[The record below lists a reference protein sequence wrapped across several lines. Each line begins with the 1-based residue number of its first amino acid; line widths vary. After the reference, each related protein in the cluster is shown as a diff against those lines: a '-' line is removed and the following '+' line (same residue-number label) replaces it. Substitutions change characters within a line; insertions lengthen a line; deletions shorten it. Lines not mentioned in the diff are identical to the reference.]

1 MSSIQFGWRVPAF
14 PVDGSNSTE
23 FVEQVHH
30 NLQQIEG
37 KFDSAWVAD
46 HFIPW
51 AQFQSDDTP
60 TLECLTAITYLTA
73 LYPKLDFG
81 SIVLCQSYRNP
92 ALLAKMTAS
101 LQWLSGGRFIFGI
114 GAGWKQDEYEA
125 YGYPFPRAG
134 IRLAQLEETVEI
146 VKRLWTE
153 TPATFEGKHYQIQQ
167 AWNEPK
173 PAPRPPIMIGG
184 GGEKVT
190 LRIVARHA
198 DWWNFPG
205 GTLENYSHK
214 LDVLRQHCDDV
225 GRDYNEIRK
234 TWACERV
241 AVGSSEADA
250 KRIADASPFGG
261 NNFLVGTAEQVAD
274 NLRQF
279 MNQGVTYFMLRFCDF
294 PHPEGALR
302 FAEEVMPLLK

>member
-1 MSSIQFGWRVPAF
+1 MTTLQFGWRVPAF
-14 PVDGSNSTE
+14 PVDGSSSTE
-23 FVEQVHH
+23 FT
-30 NLQQIEG
+30 QQIHDNLRQISG
-37 KFDSAWVAD
+37 KYHSAWVAD

-51 AQFQSDDTP
+51 AQFQADDTP
-60 TLECLTAITYLTA
+60 TLECLTAINYLA
-73 LYPKLDFG
+73 GAHPDLYFG

-125 YGYPFPRAG
+125 YGYPFPQPG
-134 IRLAQLEETVEI
+134 VRLAQLEETVQI
-146 VKRLWTE
+146 VKRMWTE
-153 TPATFEGKHYQIQQ
+153 TPATFEGKHYQIKD

-173 PAPRPPIMIGG
+173 PNPRPPIMIGG

-190 LRIVARHA
+190 LRIVAQHA

-225 GRDYNEIRK
+225 GRDYDEIRK

-241 AVGSSEADA
+241 AVGATEAEA
-250 KRIADASPFGG
+250 KRMAESSPFGG
-261 NNFLVGTAEQVAD
+261 NDLLVGTAEQVAD
-274 NLRQF
+274 NLRLF
-279 MNQGVTYFMLRFCDF
+279 TDLGVSYFMFRFCDF
-294 PHPEGALR
+294 PHAEGALR
-302 FAEEVMPLLK
+302 FAEEVMPLLQ